1 MAKEQQKAQENSTP
15 VFYSEVS
22 TTAQEDACTASD
34 SELNTPEQAAREPVG
49 ESGDHPPPDNRVI
62 APDVGRKITFDNL
75 DYHQEVHYM
84 TEENQNVDKHCVTMM
99 STENRVSGSHL
110 SNEPLTD
117 GVLEMENGNC
127 LPSHLDNAKQRE
139 NYVILVE
146 RIISTNVPCL
156 NFLLDVTTPHIP
168 HCYRREM
175 KNKSETVST
184 RLWFILSQYINF
196 AFHVLFAE

>member
-1 MAKEQQKAQENSTP
+1 MLNWQITNN
-15 VFYSEVS
+15 
-22 TTAQEDACTASD
+22 

-49 ESGDHPPPDNRVI
+49 ESGDHPPLDNRVI

-84 TEENQNVDKHCVTMM
+84 TEENQNEDKHCITMM
-99 STENRVSGSHL
+99 STENRVSGNHL
-110 SNEPLTD
+110 SDEPLTD

-139 NYVILVE
+139 NYIILVE
-146 RIISTNVPCL
+146 RIIATNVPCL
-156 NFLLDVTTPHIP
+156 NFPLDVTTPHIP

-175 KNKSETVST
+175 RVTLATSFPPPPPPPHTHTV
-184 RLWFILSQYINF
+184 LL
-196 AFHVLFAE
+196 